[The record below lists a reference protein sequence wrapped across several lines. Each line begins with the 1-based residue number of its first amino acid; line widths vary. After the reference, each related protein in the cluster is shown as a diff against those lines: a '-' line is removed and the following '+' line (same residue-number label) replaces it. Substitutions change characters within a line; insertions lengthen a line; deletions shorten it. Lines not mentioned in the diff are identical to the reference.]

1 MVVGV
6 CRLSLHFAD
15 SSSLKAKRQRLR
27 RIVERCRSRF
37 NAAVA
42 EVADQDSWQRA
53 TVGVSVVGNAEAHVH
68 SMLDGLL
75 RFVEDLYLGQV
86 LSTEREILH
95 YSDDEELDPGLE
107 VEGFEGWEPEE
118 IRR

>member
-27 RIVERCRSRF
+27 RIVERCRAKF

-42 EVADQDSWQRA
+42 EVADQDSWKRA
-53 TVGVSVVGNAEAHVH
+53 TVGVTVVGNAEPHVH

-75 RFVEDLYLGQV
+75 GFVEELYLGQI
-86 LSTEREILH
+86 LSAEREIIH
-95 YSDDEELDPGLE
+95 YSDDEPLDPSLDEGL
-107 VEGFEGWEPEE
+107 GFEPEE